1 MERLSVTSRYD
12 CAVCICLCLLPAAWM
27 AGHARGS
34 WNTEELNRKAKGM
47 HRIPFRL
54 ERIPAISDHDAMIP
68 SFQLSN
74 SFVES
79 ECGTAFKPLPH
90 RKPQATEQA
99 LCASGRW
106 TGCAENRH
114 ENRTSKQ
121 VPEPRPG
128 ATVQTRRALGAA
140 PASRPPCY
148 QIPTLRGYDT
158 LRNAFSRASVKRQNI
173 RATESGHVVGGG
185 AEGVAIGFWETQQPA
200 HGPGSG
206 ALSPVYALSRCQ

>member
-1 MERLSVTSRYD
+1 MTAPSASV
-12 CAVCICLCLLPAAWM
+12 CACSLL
-27 AGHARGS
+27 RG
-34 WNTEELNRKAKGM
+34 WQATHEELNRKAKGM

-106 TGCAENRH
+106 TVARKTERPNKSPNRDRARRCKRAARSAPH
-114 ENRTSKQ
+114 
-121 VPEPRPG
+121 RPAG
-128 ATVQTRRALGAA
+128 H
-140 PASRPPCY
+140 
-148 QIPTLRGYDT
+148 
-158 LRNAFSRASVKRQNI
+158 
-173 RATESGHVVGGG
+173 RATKYQRYVATTHYGTRSHVRPSQTPKPPRHESGHVVGGG